1 MAFAIIIPYI
11 FLMRRLVYFQL
22 SIFSIVYTNIY
33 TLSIFPVTYSLL
45 CVISYLRMLFT
56 PGCTSS
62 NRNAKC
68 VWKIRHIRS
77 LYTCWDSLQGK
88 LSLKIINSTNSDW
101 SSSFSHKWEVIVWPI
116 ISRRRNFSSVKTIV
130 SVFLPL
136 VALQLAKMNESEF
149 LAKLAAF

>member
-1 MAFAIIIPYI
+1 MAFAIIIPII

-45 CVISYLRMLFT
+45 CVISYLRLLFT
-56 PGCTSS
+56 PGCTSNNS
-62 NRNAKC
+62 NAKC

-101 SSSFSHKWEVIVWPI
+101 SSSFFTQVGSNRLTNHKPKAKFFTSEKNRIGFPA
-116 ISRRRNFSSVKTIV
+116 FSG
-130 SVFLPL
+130 
-136 VALQLAKMNESEF
+136 AAACQNEWKWI

>member
-56 PGCTSS
+56 PGCTSNNS
-62 NRNAKC
+62 NAKC

-101 SSSFSHKWEVIVWPI
+101 SSSFFTQVGSNRLTNHKPKAKFFTSEKK
-116 ISRRRNFSSVKTIV
+116 SYRFSC
-130 SVFLPL
+130 L
-136 VALQLAKMNESEF
+136 
-149 LAKLAAF
+149 